1 MGRYILGRLAQAVV
15 SVIAVAVIV
24 FILGR
29 LAGDPV
35 ELLLEMGA
43 TAETRAQL
51 VRDLGLD
58 RSYAEQ
64 FMRFAWSLASGE
76 LGRSVINGES
86 VAKLVGEAF
95 GNTVTLALAAMAV
108 AILIAVP
115 IGVFSAAHRN
125 SVFDRGFRIFAVLGQ
140 SAPPFWVGIML
151 IIVFGVWLRLLPTSG
166 MGSLAH
172 VVLPAV
178 TLGWYLAA
186 GIMRLT
192 RTSML
197 EVLRADYVRLARAK
211 GVPEPRVIWKHGFK
225 NAALPVLTFTALLF
239 ISLLSGTVVTET
251 VFAWPGLG
259 RLLVQS
265 VSWRDYPVVE
275 AVVLLLSVLYLGINL
290 VVDIAYAYLNPRIR
304 FGAAGRR

>member
-1 MGRYILGRLAQAVV
+1 MGSYILSRLFQAVISVLAV
-15 SVIAVAVIV
+15 SVIV
-24 FILGR
+24 FVLGR
-29 LAGDPV
+29 LAGNPV

-43 TAETRAQL
+43 TQEARTNLIRE
-51 VRDLGLD
+51 LGLD
-58 RSYAEQ
+58 RSYVEQ
-64 FMRFAWSLASGE
+64 FMRFISALATGNF
-76 LGRSVINGES
+76 GRSVINGAPVIE
-86 VAKLVGEAF
+86 LVREAF
-95 GNTVTLALAAMAV
+95 GNTIYLGLAAMLVAV
-108 AILIAVP
+108 AIALP

-125 SVFDRGFRIFAVLGQ
+125 SVFDRGFRVFAILGQ

-151 IIVFGVWLRLLPTSG
+151 IIVFGVWLRWLPTSG
-166 MGSLAH
+166 MGGLSH
-172 VVLPAV
+172 VVLPAI

-186 GIMRLT
+186 GVMRLT

-211 GVPEPRVIWKHGFK
+211 GVPEATVIWKHAFK

-265 VSWRDYPVVE
+265 VTWRDYPVIE

-290 VVDIAYAYLNPRIR
+290 LVDILYAYLNPKIR
-304 FGAAGRR
+304 FGSGN

>member
-1 MGRYILGRLAQAVV
+1 MGRYIVSRLLQAAV
-15 SVIAVAVIV
+15 SVLAVSVIV

-35 ELLLEMGA
+35 DLLLEMGA
-43 TAETRAQL
+43 TQQA
-51 VRDLGLD
+51 RDNLIRTLGLD
-58 RSYAEQ
+58 RSYLEQ
-64 FMRFAWSLASGE
+64 FVRFISALAVGNF
-76 LGRSVINGES
+76 GRSVINGAPVIE
-86 VAKLVGEAF
+86 LVREAF
-95 GNTVTLALAAMAV
+95 GNTIYLGLAAMSVAV
-108 AILIAVP
+108 AIALP

-125 SVFDRGFRIFAVLGQ
+125 SVFDRGFRVFAILGQ

-151 IIVFGVWLRLLPTSG
+151 IIVFGVWLRWLPTSG
-166 MGSLAH
+166 MGGLSH

-186 GIMRLT
+186 GVMRLT

-211 GVPEPRVIWKHGFK
+211 GVPETQVIWKHAFK

-239 ISLLSGTVVTET
+239 VSLLSGTVVTET

-265 VSWRDYPVVE
+265 VTWRDYPVIE

-290 VVDIAYAYLNPRIR
+290 LVDILYAYLNPKIR
-304 FGAAGRR
+304 FGSSN

>member
-1 MGRYILGRLAQAVV
+1 MGRYIVSRLLQAAV
-15 SVIAVAVIV
+15 SVLAVSVIV

-35 ELLLEMGA
+35 DLLLEMGA
-43 TAETRAQL
+43 TPQA
-51 VRDLGLD
+51 RDNLIRTLGLD
-58 RSYAEQ
+58 RSYLEQ
-64 FMRFAWSLASGE
+64 FVRFISALAVGNF
-76 LGRSVINGES
+76 GHSVINGAPVIE
-86 VAKLVGEAF
+86 LVREAF
-95 GNTVTLALAAMAV
+95 GNTIYLGLAAMSVAV
-108 AILIAVP
+108 AIALP

-125 SVFDRGFRIFAVLGQ
+125 SVFDRGFRVFAILGQ

-151 IIVFGVWLRLLPTSG
+151 IIVFGVWLRWLPTSG
-166 MGSLAH
+166 MGGLSH

-186 GIMRLT
+186 GVMRLT

-211 GVPEPRVIWKHGFK
+211 GVPETQVIWKHAFK

-239 ISLLSGTVVTET
+239 VSLLSGTVVTET

-265 VSWRDYPVVE
+265 VTWRDYPVIE

-290 VVDIAYAYLNPRIR
+290 LVDILYAYLNPKIR
-304 FGAAGRR
+304 FGSSN

>member
-1 MGRYILGRLAQAVV
+1 MGRYILGRLLQAVV
-15 SVIAVAVIV
+15 SVLAVAVIV

-43 TAETRAQL
+43 SAETRAQL
-51 VRDLGLD
+51 IRDLGLD

-86 VAKLVGEAF
+86 VAKLVGQAF
-95 GNTVTLALAAMAV
+95 GNTVYLALAAMAV
-108 AILIAVP
+108 AVAIAVP

-151 IIVFGVWLRLLPTSG
+151 IIVFGVWLRLFPTSG
-166 MGSLAH
+166 MGSLQH
-172 VVLPAV
+172 VVLPAI

-186 GIMRLT
+186 GVMRLT

-211 GVPEPRVIWKHGFK
+211 GVPETRVIWKHGFK

-239 ISLLSGTVVTET
+239 VSLLSGTVVTET

-290 VVDIAYAYLNPRIR
+290 LVDIAYAYLNPRIR
-304 FGAAGRR
+304 FGAAGQR